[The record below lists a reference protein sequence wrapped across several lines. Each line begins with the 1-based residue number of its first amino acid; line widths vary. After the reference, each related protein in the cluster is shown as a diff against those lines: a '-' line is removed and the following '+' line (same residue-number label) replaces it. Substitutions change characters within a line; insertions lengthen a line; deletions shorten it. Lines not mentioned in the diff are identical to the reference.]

1 MIKAGI
7 IGLGYVGGAIHN
19 ACVLANAPVET
30 YDIDPSKQSSCS
42 SIDELVTK
50 VDIIY
55 IAVPTP
61 MRLKDDG
68 ACDTSILENVI
79 SQIDKIS
86 SEKICVIK
94 STVPPLTTHGLQMRY
109 TNNHILFSP
118 EFLTEANHL
127 NDFLNQPIMLIGK
140 PSICPPDIA
149 HSALSHQASLVKALG
164 DGQVVDSVVAELY
177 KYTANIFL
185 ATKVG
190 FANEMASLATEY
202 GVEWN
207 DVSRLLESD
216 HRMGKSHWKVP
227 GPDGKYGFGGTCFP
241 KDLNAILYIAKR
253 IGIPTP
259 ILNGVWERNIEL
271 DRPEKDWQNLKGRA
285 VN

>member
-1 MIKAGI
+1 MMKTGI

-19 ACVLANAPVET
+19 ACVLANVPVET
-30 YDIDPSKQSSCS
+30 YDIDPSKKSSCS
-42 SIDELVTK
+42 SIAELASKT
-50 VDIIY
+50 DIIY

-61 MRLKDDG
+61 MGLGDG
-68 ACDTSILENVI
+68 ECDVSILVNVI
-79 SQIDKIS
+79 SEIDAIS
-86 SEKICVIK
+86 REKICVIK
-94 STVPPLTTHGLQMRY
+94 STVSPLTTKILQAKY
-109 TNNHILFSP
+109 INNHILFSP

-140 PSICPPDIA
+140 PSTCPSDIA
-149 HSALSHQASLVKALG
+149 YLALSHQTSLVEFVG
-164 DGQVVDSVVAELY
+164 DSQVVDSTVAELY

-185 ATKVG
+185 ATKVS
-190 FANEMASLATEY
+190 FANEMASVASAY
-202 GVEWN
+202 GVEWS
-207 DVSRLLESD
+207 DVSKLLESD

-241 KDLNAILYIAKR
+241 KDLNAILYVAKA
-253 IGIPTP
+253 IGIPIP
-259 ILNGVWERNIEL
+259 ILRAVWERNIEI